1 MPPSTLISHE
11 YHREFPQVKSLN
23 YMAGFR
29 IQQQRV
35 QAGAIDVLY
44 HQKGLISETSRS
56 NAFVVKDG
64 VVFTP
69 DQDVLQGITRNNWLK
84 AMQSEFQVLL
94 ESVTTEQ
101 LWSTDEVFI
110 TSTIKEV
117 LPIVKI
123 DGQAVGN
130 GKVGA
135 VTERLQQIFR
145 ELI

>member
-56 NAFVVKDG
+56 NAFVVSHQK
-64 VVFTP
+64 
-69 DQDVLQGITRNNWLK
+69 
-84 AMQSEFQVLL
+84 
-94 ESVTTEQ
+94 Q
-101 LWSTDEVFI
+101 LAPL
-110 TSTIKEV
+110 TSSIMF
-117 LPIVKI
+117 
-123 DGQAVGN
+123 D
-130 GKVGA
+130 
-135 VTERLQQIFR
+135 
-145 ELI
+145 